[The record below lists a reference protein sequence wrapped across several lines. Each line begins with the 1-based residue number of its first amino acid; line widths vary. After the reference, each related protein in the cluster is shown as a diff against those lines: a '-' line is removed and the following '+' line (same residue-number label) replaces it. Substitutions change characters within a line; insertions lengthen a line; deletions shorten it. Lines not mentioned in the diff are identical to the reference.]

1 MSEKLTR
8 REESELDRRQRD
20 LKRRLSSSD
29 YPPAEP
35 DSILLDIPAD
45 PVERESWR
53 RPLLQSEKCLR
64 GEHEPGNTVPFQS
77 EHDGVLQL
85 IRICKYCRCLYV
97 EKA

>member
-8 REESELDRRQRD
+8 REELELDRRQRD

-35 DSILLDIPAD
+35 DNSSITVELPDIA
-45 PVERESWR
+45 EER
-53 RPLLQSEKCLR
+53 RPLLQSQKCLH
-64 GEHEPGNTVPFQS
+64 GEHES
-77 EHDGVLQL
+77 EGSTISRTATEEGPILKVLL
-85 IRICKYCRCLYV
+85 CKYCRCLYV